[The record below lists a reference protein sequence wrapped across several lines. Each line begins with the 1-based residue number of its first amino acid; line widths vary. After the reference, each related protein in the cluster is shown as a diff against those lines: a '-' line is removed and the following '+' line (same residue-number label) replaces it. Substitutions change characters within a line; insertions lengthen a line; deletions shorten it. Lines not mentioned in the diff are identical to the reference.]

1 MRFWSEIKRRKL
13 FQVAATYAVASW
25 LVAQVVTVVSGPLH
39 FPVWFDT
46 AAILLLLFGFPVT
59 LLVTWV
65 WNLTPHGWVLD
76 TGESANSPQ
85 RRTIELVLV
94 GILGVA
100 LVWVSYREISGVIDA
115 PAPAAAST
123 PVPPAGPR
131 LTDSVAVLPF
141 ENLSPNPSNAYFAA
155 GLHDEILN
163 QLAKIGRLNVIAR
176 VSVQG
181 YAGSGKTIPEI
192 GAELN
197 VETVME
203 GTIRYAGNRVRV
215 TTQLIDAAR
224 NVHLWSETY
233 ERELL
238 DVFAI
243 ESDIA
248 TNVAAALGAE
258 ITAAGA
264 DALERRPTESAE
276 AYTLYI
282 EARELYGEDGA
293 GERIEA
299 LLRRAI
305 ELDRD
310 FALALGYLAE
320 RYAIGLGDTSSG
332 DGIDLEQRTARSEL
346 VRSYAQRALELD
358 AGVSDAQLAL
368 GLLDLLHWRWTSARG
383 RFDAALALGSV
394 RDSSADAA
402 AYLGDFP
409 SAVAIARRLAALNPR
424 DWVAHRNL
432 AQTLLRAGQLDAAAA
447 AVQRAL
453 ELAPASSAAHRLAAQ
468 VAQARGAPD
477 AALRETERAE
487 QLLPSRNRLA
497 LAQLALL
504 YGALGRAADAR
515 RLSAE
520 VTAGVARERVGAGN
534 WAMALLAVG
543 EEQQALEWLEAAART
558 AAAHEADASFLNLIQ
573 LKTTRSLHPAL
584 ARPEL
589 ARVLDRI
596 TGD

>member
-1 MRFWSEIKRRKL
+1 MRFWNEVKRRKL
-13 FQVAATYAVASW
+13 FQVAATYAVIAW
-25 LVAQVVTVVSGPLH
+25 LVAQVVTVVSRPLH
-39 FPVWFDT
+39 FPEWFDT
-46 AAILLLLFGFPVT
+46 VAILLLVLGFPVT

-76 TGESANSPQ
+76 TGGDGQSP
-85 RRTIELVLV
+85 RSRSIELVLC
-94 GILGVA
+94 GMLGVA
-100 LVWVSYREISGVIDA
+100 LLWVIYREISGVVDA
-115 PAPAAAST
+115 PPAAALPAPAS
-123 PVPPAGPR
+123 PAVQR
-131 LTDSVAVLPF
+131 LPDSIAVLPF
-141 ENLSPNPSNAYFAA
+141 ANLSPDPRNAYFAA

-163 QLAKIGRLNVIAR
+163 QLAKTGRLNVIAR
-176 VSVQG
+176 VSVEG
-181 YAGSGKTIPEI
+181 YAGGGKTIPQI

-233 ERELL
+233 ERELV
-238 DVFAI
+238 DVFTI

-248 TNVAAALGAE
+248 TKVAAALGAE

-264 DALERRPTESAE
+264 DALERRPTGSAE
-276 AYTLYI
+276 AYALYI
-282 EARELYGEDGA
+282 EARELYGHDGV
-293 GERIEA
+293 GERIEE
-299 LLRRAI
+299 LLHRAI
-305 ELDRD
+305 ELDPN

-332 DGIDLEQRTARSEL
+332 DGIELAQRAARSEL
-346 VRSYAQRALELD
+346 VRTYAQRALALD
-358 AGVSDAQLAL
+358 AGVADAQLAL
-368 GLLDLLHWRWTSARG
+368 GLLDLLHWHWSSARG
-383 RFDAALALGSV
+383 RFDSALALGSV

-409 SAVAIARRLAALNPR
+409 SAVAIARRLAAVNPR

-432 AQTLLRAGQLDAAAA
+432 AQTLLRAGQLDAALD

-453 ELAPASSAAHRLAAQ
+453 DLAPASGSAHRLAAQ
-468 VAQARGAPD
+468 IAQARGATN

-520 VTAGVARERVGAGN
+520 VTAGVAPERVGAGN

-543 EEQQALEWLEAAART
+543 DEQKALEWLETAART
-558 AAAHEADASFLNLIQ
+558 AAAHDADASFLNLMQ

-584 ARPEL
+584 ARPDF
-589 ARVLDRI
+589 AQVLDRI
-596 TGD
+596 AGD

>member
-1 MRFWSEIKRRKL
+1 MRFWSEIKRRKV
-13 FQVAATYAVASW
+13 FQVAATYAVVAW
-25 LVAQVVTVVSGPLH
+25 LIAQVVTVISGPLH
-39 FPVWFDT
+39 FPGWFDT
-46 AAILLLLFGFPVT
+46 AAILLLVLGFPVT

-76 TGESANSPQ
+76 TGEGADSPQ
-85 RRTIELVLV
+85 RRTIEIVLV
-94 GILGVA
+94 GILGIA
-100 LVWVSYREISGVIDA
+100 LFWVIYREISGVIDA
-115 PAPAAAST
+115 PASAAAASA
-123 PVPPAGPR
+123 PAPPAQR
-131 LTDSVAVLPF
+131 LSDSIAVLPF
-141 ENLSPNPSNAYFAA
+141 ENLSPNPSDAYFAV

-176 VSVQG
+176 VSVEG
-181 YAGSGKTIPEI
+181 YAGGGKTIPEI
-192 GAELN
+192 GTELN

-215 TTQLIDAAR
+215 TTQLIDATR

-233 ERELL
+233 ERELV

-248 TNVAAALGAE
+248 TKVAAALGAE

-264 DALERRPTESAE
+264 DALGRRPTESAE

-293 GERIEA
+293 GERIEEL
-299 LLRRAI
+299 LLRAI
-305 ELDRD
+305 DLDPN

-332 DGIDLEQRTARSEL
+332 DGIDLAQRTARSEL
-346 VRSYAQRALELD
+346 VRTYAQRALELD
-358 AGVSDAQLAL
+358 AGVADAQLAL
-368 GLLDLLHWRWTSARG
+368 GLLDLMHWRWSSARG
-383 RFDAALALGSV
+383 RFDAALALGSA
-394 RDSSADAA
+394 RDSSADVAA
-402 AYLGDFP
+402 FLGDFP
-409 SAVAIARRLAALNPR
+409 SAVAIARRLTALNPR
-424 DWVAHRNL
+424 DWLPHRNL
-432 AQTLLRAGQLDAAAA
+432 AQTLLRAGQLDAAAI

-453 ELAPASSAAHRLAAQ
+453 ELAPTSSAHRLAAQ
-468 VAQARGAPD
+468 IAQARGASD
-477 AALRETERAE
+477 LALRETELAE

-520 VTAGVARERVGAGN
+520 VTTGVAPERVGAGN

-543 EEQQALEWLEAAART
+543 DEQKALEWLETAART
-558 AAAHEADASFLNLIQ
+558 AAAHEADASFLNLVQ
-573 LKTTRSLHPAL
+573 LKTTRSLHPSL
-584 ARPEL
+584 ARPEF

-596 TGD
+596 AGD